1 MADKSLE
8 IILADNVRE
17 SVNFDSVLR
26 RGNKVQAFAARY
38 AHQIMFNPDTGSRI
52 TAIAN
57 LQTEIVNHFDKAV
70 IPTATQLGREQAR
83 RVIRQIGGGAAPV
96 NLEDATI
103 RRRILFEGETK
114 AADRLRI
121 VQRLVND
128 QGNTLENRLGVY
140 WLEPGRDAKSKLEQ
154 LRRIH
159 EDGESRRMQYEQRL
173 AQFNAGEG
181 RRPAAPRLDFLS
193 KFTQTATQS
202 VREQGRRVGTDAE
215 HTEFQKQGFSTF
227 TWVTVNAGDAC
238 PDCRKRQGTTGT
250 MAYFDQIGRPGSG
263 STVCGS
269 SCFCI
274 LVPKETIY
282 HAPGLARGVDVPGR
296 PTPDPVITPPDV
308 QKQIDAQKIEPPPV
322 AAVPKDPK
330 ETVKQAIKAD
340 NPSLEA
346 INKLDQIEKRSLAKY
361 DRLQSEHTAAEAE
374 RESRYQDY
382 LNVRYSDSSTAGD
395 PGAWKAPKAAYEAAK
410 RKRDAIESKINDLS
424 RQRRDAAHKA
434 IAVDPAERFP
444 DGFKAT
450 PVESPN
456 ALVPTLYRDA
466 RTSKAVNV
474 ANEFVAALVK
484 HPPEFK
490 TTLPGVRYALVE
502 LPEGGRPSMQTI
514 GTLDKPVTN
523 IMRLAPDSG
532 ALGNYHPEKA
542 HLETAATVLHEL
554 GHELEARLPGALKAS
569 KAFLALRTEGQRAR
583 KLADVF
589 PNSLY
594 GADEIARDDE
604 FSKALGVH
612 WGWYAG
618 KDYGDRPATEILS
631 MGLQKLFLDPIGFAK
646 TDPEYFRFVLGM
658 VGGRIQL

>member
-26 RGNKVQAFAARY
+26 RGNKVQAFSARY
-38 AHQIMFNPDTGSRI
+38 ASQIMFNPDTGSRI
-52 TAIAN
+52 TAITN
-57 LQTEIVNHFDKAV
+57 LQTEIVNHFDKSV
-70 IPTATQLGREQAR
+70 IPAATQLGREQAK

-96 NLEDATI
+96 DLEDATI
-103 RRRILFEGETK
+103 RRRILFEGDAK
-114 AADRLRI
+114 ASDRLRI

-140 WLEPGRDAKSKLEQ
+140 WLEPGREAKSKLEQ

-159 EDGESRRMQYEQRL
+159 EDGESRRIQYEQRL

-181 RRPAAPRLDFLS
+181 RRPTAPRLDFLS

-215 HTEFQKQGFSTF
+215 HTEFQKQGFSVF

-282 HAPGLARGVDVPGR
+282 HAPGLARGVDVPGK
-296 PTPDPVITPPDV
+296 PSPDPVITPPEV
-308 QKQIDAQKIEPPPV
+308 QKQIDDQKIEPPAV
-322 AAVPKDPK
+322 AAKKDPK
-330 ETVKQAIKAD
+330 ETVKQAIAAD
-340 NPSLEA
+340 KPSLEV
-346 INKLDQIEKRSLAKY
+346 IKKLNQIEARSLAKY
-361 DRLQSEHTAAEAE
+361 DRLQSEHAAAEAE

-382 LNVRYSDSSTAGD
+382 LNVRYSDSATAGD
-395 PGAWKAPKAAYEAAK
+395 PKAWKAPKAAYDAAK
-410 RKRDAIESKINDLS
+410 RKRDAIETKINDLS
-424 RQRRDAAHKA
+424 RQRREAAHKA
-434 IAVDPAERFP
+434 IAVDPADRFP

-450 PVESPN
+450 PIDSPTS
-456 ALVPTLYRDA
+456 LIPTTFRDA

-474 ANEFVAALVK
+474 GNAFAEQIIK

-490 TTLPGVRYALVE
+490 ASLSGIHYALVE
-502 LPEGGRPSMQTI
+502 LPEGGRPSMQVI
-514 GTLDKPVTN
+514 GALDKPTTN

-532 ALGNYHPEKA
+532 ALGNYHPDKA

-554 GHELEARLPGALKAS
+554 GHELEGRLPGAIKAS
-569 KAFLALRTEGQRAR
+569 KAFLTLRTEGQRAR

-589 PNSLY
+589 PNSQY
-594 GADEIARDDE
+594 AADEIARDDE
-604 FSKALGVH
+604 FSKAMGVH

-618 KDYGDRPATEILS
+618 KDYGDAPYSEILP

-646 TDPEYFRFVLGM
+646 NDPEYFRFVLGL
-658 VGGRIQL
+658 VGGRIQM